1 MSKLSDYSKFD
12 HLLDD
17 DDDDDDDNVQDNHVT
32 TSTTR
37 SVESSTLPSLDEN
50 VIRHVRKYP
59 ISSSSSSSSSATSS
73 VAHQSTTTGSTTHL
87 RFMAQ
92 YKGTTVYEWEQS
104 LNEVILY
111 IVSPLQKHQNQIS
124 TTNEIN
130 HHTKIICHITATH
143 LQVGIQQQQQQAP
156 STSSITTNYYIDE
169 DLYHPIDTME
179 STWCIEQEDIDHV
192 STTTTTTMNTRPQPK
207 QQDVITIYLQKMAK
221 GMVWDAPLR
230 GHHHHNIT
238 TSHNNNNILDP
249 IALQDV
255 QKSLLLERWQEENPG
270 MDFRDA
276 TFNNSG
282 GSIPDPRTYMGGVG
296 YQ

>member
-37 SVESSTLPSLDEN
+37 SVESSTLPFLDEN
-50 VIRHVRKYP
+50 GIRHVRKYP
-59 ISSSSSSSSSATSS
+59 ISSSSSSSAAAAA
-73 VAHQSTTTGSTTHL
+73 AHQSTTTSTTHL

-92 YKGTTVYEWEQS
+92 YKGTTIYEWEQS

-111 IVSPLQKHQNQIS
+111 IVSPLQKHQNQIN